1 MKVKSYEKR
10 PEEVVAFSNIP
21 VMKENF
27 KANAD
32 RQEYIAQLQKESTE
46 GNMKL
51 QQWVYFIFRKV
62 KD

>member
-1 MKVKSYEKR
+1 
-10 PEEVVAFSNIP
+10 
-21 VMKENF
+21 MKENF